1 MVWPFEAPDH
11 MDEHMSKTK
20 KGVYQL
26 TVTDDFAAAHSL
38 RNYGGACENLH
49 GHNFAVEVSVR
60 GEKLDPDVEILM
72 DFKVLKGKLKEVL
85 ATLDHVCLNETPF
98 FQENNPSSE
107 NLARYI
113 FHELKT
119 LLHDAPATLYSVAV
133 SEKASSKAMYF
144 EE

>member
-1 MVWPFEAPDH
+1 MNE
-11 MDEHMSKTK
+11 TK

-72 DFKVLKGKLKEVL
+72 DFKELKARLKEVL
-85 ATLDHVCLNETPF
+85 SSLDHACLNDLPW
-98 FQENNPSSE
+98 FQEKNPSSE
-107 NLARYI
+107 NLARHI
-113 FHELKT
+113 FHELKKR
-119 LLHDAPATLYSVAV
+119 LAGAPVSLYSVSV